1 MITGMGGQVLV
12 CDANS
17 QVQRALQVILRD
29 AGYKVTCTATGQ
41 AALDRVARR
50 RPDAVILEL
59 LLPDIG
65 GIELCCR
72 LRERDDMPIIVLSS
86 VDDQQAKIDAFES
99 GADDYVTKP
108 FSPGELV
115 ARLAARLRE
124 APSGLRFEADGL
136 VIDLTARRATIG
148 DEDIHLTATE
158 FALLRVLATS
168 RGAVTY
174 RTLAKKVWGPVP
186 SDAAPR
192 IRTHIANLRAKL
204 DPDQH
209 RNVIV
214 TQVGVGYRF
223 AARAHRGG
231 LSRARAA
238 SRS

>member
-1 MITGMGGQVLV
+1 
-12 CDANS
+12 
-17 QVQRALQVILRD
+17 
-29 AGYKVTCTATGQ
+29 
-41 AALDRVARR
+41 
-50 RPDAVILEL
+50 
-59 LLPDIG
+59 
-65 GIELCCR
+65 
-72 LRERDDMPIIVLSS
+72 MPIIVLSAL
-86 VDDQQAKIDAFES
+86 DEEQAKIDALGS
-99 GADDYVTKP
+99 GADDYITKP

-174 RTLAKKVWGPVP
+174 RTLARKVWGPLR

-204 DPDQH
+204 DPGQH
-209 RNVIV
+209 RNLIV

-223 AARAHRGG
+223 AARARRGG
-231 LSRARAA
+231 LSRPRAA